1 MSSYHSNR
9 WKHVFQLKNCSVYLF
24 EISVIFRLNSAL
36 STCQKQ
42 TKRKIFIYSRKFDK
56 NWFEN
61 LNHLHPKSLQ
71 QLTNTTFSH
80 LHNSALNSNR
90 FSTLTIPYININ
102 EQTACTLQ
110 SKCKTL
116 NNYIIL
122 TASTMIVPTI
132 DSPHYPRREK
142 KFTISQICILQQS
155 REREKD
161 PVSETSLRAA
171 RAREKSKCVSADLDR
186 SPDVRGVLRM
196 RASERDATRI
206 IRREFRECYTEL
218 SRFPFL

>member
-80 LHNSALNSNR
+80 LHNSTLNSNR

-142 KFTISQICILQQS
+142 KNSPYPKFASSSS
-155 REREKD
+155 REKERKIRFRKRVFAPRE
-161 PVSETSLRAA
+161 RAKN
-171 RAREKSKCVSADLDR
+171 RSA
-186 SPDVRGVLRM
+186 
-196 RASERDATRI
+196 
-206 IRREFRECYTEL
+206 
-218 SRFPFL
+218 